1 MLERSGLWFDNF
13 GLRCGAS
20 KFTSVLETVKKVIR
34 NKGTILPNPQDTVLD
49 VLYGRWRS
57 QTLYAG
63 VNLGI
68 FESIGHAPIHAADV
82 ARKLGLDSAL
92 SYRLLRALG
101 SLGLLR
107 EHEGQCFVITEAG
120 ELLQSE
126 HPQSMRDMILLREGP
141 EHTSIWKHLSAI
153 VRDGKQ
159 NGFVREYGATAFEH
173 ATHRPPYGNCFDDGM
188 SSYSRLQTA
197 WTIEALRSCDFTSNT
212 HLCDVGGGQGHLLC
226 QLLVQNPHLVG
237 TVLER
242 SSVIEDSQTLWAE
255 RLHVRDRCRYV
266 AGEMFVSV
274 PAADTY
280 IMKMIL
286 HDWSDDECV
295 QILKN
300 LHLHGR
306 TACRVFIV
314 EHNILQVSR
323 RLFVR
328 SNPGQGR

>member
-1 MLERSGLWFDNF
+1 MVRQF

-49 VLYGRWRS
+49 LLYGRGRS

-141 EHTSIWKHLSAI
+141 QHTSIWKHLSAI

-197 WTIEALRSCDFTSNT
+197 WTIGQSRPYAVATSLRIRIY
-212 HLCDVGGGQGHLLC
+212 V
-226 QLLVQNPHLVG
+226 
-237 TVLER
+237 
-242 SSVIEDSQTLWAE
+242 TL
-255 RLHVRDRCRYV
+255 V
-266 AGEMFVSV
+266 AGKVIFCASCWFK
-274 PAADTY
+274 
-280 IMKMIL
+280 I
-286 HDWSDDECV
+286 
-295 QILKN
+295 
-300 LHLHGR
+300 R
-306 TACRVFIV
+306 TSWAPCWNDPV
-314 EHNILQVSR
+314 
-323 RLFVR
+323 
-328 SNPGQGR
+328 